1 MKVIDS
7 VQDKGLHKLTLVED
21 GGEYAVLSQA
31 INRRAMSVQGH
42 LNCDA
47 AKALWRK
54 VCLSH
59 FYSVTR
65 NLHDAEALAER
76 RIATIH

>member
-21 GGEYAVLSQA
+21 GGEYAVLGQA
-31 INRRAMSVQGH
+31 INRRAVPVQEH
-42 LNCDA
+42 LNCGA
-47 AKALWRK
+47 AKAIWRK

-59 FYSVTR
+59 FYSVTH
-65 NLHDAEALAER
+65 NLHDAEVLAER
-76 RIATIH
+76 RIAAIH